1 MSDSDESQENQS
13 LSSDTH
19 ITDNTTA
26 ADHLE
31 DIDISSYIL
40 ADAISGLEESVSAL
54 TTRFEYYQKLLR
66 VCEEIARA
74 NEDPTTYFEAVYSQL
89 PR

>member
-1 MSDSDESQENQS
+1 MSEIDDSQENQS

-31 DIDISSYIL
+31 QIDMSSYIL

-54 TTRFEYYQKLLR
+54 TIRFEYYQKLLR

-74 NEDPTTYFEAVYSQL
+74 TEDPATYFEAVYLQL
-89 PR
+89 PS